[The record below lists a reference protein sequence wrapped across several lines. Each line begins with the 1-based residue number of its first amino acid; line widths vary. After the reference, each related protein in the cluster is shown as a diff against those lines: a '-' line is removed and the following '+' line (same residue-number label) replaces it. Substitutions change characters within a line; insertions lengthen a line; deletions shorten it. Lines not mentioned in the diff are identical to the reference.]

1 MNVSNYRS
9 SEFLEKYKKSPISH
23 PFVVFPA
30 LLKIFRNVKNKKI
43 LDLGCGS
50 GDFSQMLAEKGANV
64 VGVDIS
70 EKWIEICEERHA
82 SSKNLKF
89 LVADGSNLKQIRN
102 NTFDFVV
109 MNMVLLNVPK
119 KETIKKSSRKFQ
131 GFLKNQG
138 N

>member
-1 MNVSNYRS
+1 
-9 SEFLEKYKKSPISH
+9 
-23 PFVVFPA
+23 
-30 LLKIFRNVKNKKI
+30 
-43 LDLGCGS
+43 
-50 GDFSQMLAEKGANV
+50 MLAEKGANV